1 MSTAPNIAAAAN
13 ARRPAPDGSE
23 TFVTFVVHNQL
34 FGIPVQRVQD
44 VLMPDVIAAV
54 PLSAPEISGSIN
66 LRGRI
71 VTVIDVRKRLALP
84 PYEGTAQKRRMGVTI
99 ESGAEFYSLL
109 VDSVGDIMS
118 PGAHEHESNPSTLDP
133 LWRDIAEGVYRI
145 EGGLLVALDIERLL
159 DIAIKF

>member
-1 MSTAPNIAAAAN
+1 MSTALNNPAAAA
-13 ARRPAPDGSE
+13 RRPLPDSSE
-23 TFVTFVVHNQL
+23 IFVTFVVHNQF
-34 FGIPVQRVQD
+34 FGVPVKRVQD
-44 VLMPDVIAAV
+44 VLTPDVIAAI
-54 PLSAPEISGSIN
+54 PLSPAEVSGSIN

-84 PYEGTAQKRRMGVTI
+84 PCEGGNRKRRMGVTI

-118 PGAHEHESNPSTLDP
+118 LKAHAYESNPATLDP

-145 EGGLLVALDIERLL
+145 ENGLLVALDIERLL
-159 DIAIKF
+159 DITTKS